1 MMTDISFRIVSNW
14 FKNDYAQNCSR
25 KFRWKKSIG
34 KKPEPW
40 EIDKKL
46 SVGTEEKINKEL
58 CFPCQS
64 SSQWLLSLS
73 RDSHNETLIDL
84 FVVLSNREKCCCFHG
99 GKCFQVVLGENEN
112 FVRICQ
118 TLQYLSEPSFAL
130 SFQQM
135 LQESYEQSTNLQA
148 LKRIALTKWLFNNSC
163 SQKERKLLLRF
174 RVNFNHCNEK
184 RNIVNALF
192 TRCIYFVINNLWI
205 RSTVAGEQWRRVNI
219 NINLTTWDVVH
230 WMISWKIKLSAKH

>member
-73 RDSHNETLIDL
+73 RQSQWNFDRFVCRFVKQGKMLL
-84 FVVLSNREKCCCFHG
+84 FPRWEMFSSSSWWK
-99 GKCFQVVLGENEN
+99 
-112 FVRICQ
+112 
-118 TLQYLSEPSFAL
+118 
-130 SFQQM
+130 
-135 LQESYEQSTNLQA
+135 
-148 LKRIALTKWLFNNSC
+148 
-163 SQKERKLLLRF
+163 RKLCENLPNAAVFKWTIICVEFSANVARKLWTINKLASTQTDRF
-174 RVNFNHCNEK
+174 NEMT
-184 RNIVNALF
+184 F
-192 TRCIYFVINNLWI
+192 
-205 RSTVAGEQWRRVNI
+205 
-219 NINLTTWDVVH
+219 
-230 WMISWKIKLSAKH
+230 